1 MLSREITEVL
11 KKEFKLEPEEINL
24 MSKTKRSLSREERRQ
39 YFQILKPK
47 ERTYKVYLTGE
58 YGLLNEEGRQRWLT
72 LTVENMLA
80 HGGEPD
86 LADALVMD
94 VIGRLTVFHHLR
106 KLSEEKRIK
115 LNAMTNFG
123 GLSMVLYLVVIIT
136 AIVLYFTY
144 R

>member
-1 MLSREITEVL
+1 MSREITEVL
-11 KKEFKLEPEEINL
+11 NKEFELKPVELSL
-24 MSKTKRSLSREERRQ
+24 LAKTKRSLNREERKQ
-39 YFQILKPK
+39 YFQLLKPR
-47 ERTYKVYLTGE
+47 ERMFKVFLTGE
-58 YGLLNEEGRQRWLT
+58 YGLLNEEGRQKWLQ
-72 LTVENMLA
+72 LTVENMLV

-106 KLSEEKRIK
+106 KLSEERYVK

-123 GLSMVLYLVVIIT
+123 GLSMVLYLVVIIA

-144 R
+144 K

>member
-1 MLSREITEVL
+1 MSREITEVL
-11 KKEFKLEPEEINL
+11 DKEFELKPVELSL
-24 MSKTKRSLSREERRQ
+24 LSKTKRSLNREERKQ
-39 YFQILKPK
+39 YFQLLKPR
-47 ERTYKVYLTGE
+47 ERQFKVYLTGE
-58 YGLLNEEGRQRWLT
+58 YGLLNEEGRQWWLK
-72 LTVENMLA
+72 LTVENMLDR
-80 HGGEPD
+80 GGDAD

-94 VIGRLTVFHHLR
+94 VIGRLTVFHHMR
-106 KLSEEKRIK
+106 KLSEERGVK

>member
-1 MLSREITEVL
+1 MSREITEIL
-11 KKEFKLEPEEINL
+11 NKEFTLEPEEL
-24 MSKTKRSLSREERRQ
+24 SLLGKTKRSLNREERRL
-39 YFQILKPK
+39 YFQSLKPR
-47 ERTYKVYLTGE
+47 ERKFRVYLTGE
-58 YGLLNEEGRQRWLT
+58 YGLLNEEGRQRWLK

-86 LADALVMD
+86 LVDALVMD

-106 KLSEEKRIK
+106 KLAEEKGVR

-136 AIVLYFTY
+136 AVILYFSH

>member
-1 MLSREITEVL
+1 LSREITKIL
-11 KKEFKLEPEEINL
+11 NKEFTLEPEEL
-24 MSKTKRSLSREERRQ
+24 SLLGKTKRSLNREERRL
-39 YFQILKPK
+39 YFQSLKPR
-47 ERTYKVYLTGE
+47 ERKFRVYLTGE
-58 YGLLNEEGRQRWLT
+58 YGLLNEEGRQNWLK

-106 KLSEEKRIK
+106 KISEEKGVR

-123 GLSMVLYLVVIIT
+123 GLSMVLYLAVIIT
-136 AIVLYFTY
+136 AVILYFTY